1 MKSAHREPVC
11 KNLAPGMSH
20 RSRIQSYESTFRM
33 EESFYVSIDSSEITN
48 GEFLAT
54 VDECSIVYQT
64 KTVPI
69 LRRGCS
75 LYPII
80 QVAFNSDAGGVSHY
94 LR

>member
-1 MKSAHREPVC
+1 
-11 KNLAPGMSH
+11 
-20 RSRIQSYESTFRM
+20 M